1 MELPNW
7 LKISLVVSYVLIA
20 SIGINT
26 FQNCSGL
33 QDSQKWKNIKMFLS
47 HTLTIAIVVPIILL
61 LKDTDFLNG
70 DKMYMLYAILGF
82 IASAMSLG
90 MADDSKCKEKG
101 YTGTSA
107 IFLIGYLAMI
117 AFLIYKLID
126 GMGTGTGNGN
136 AKAPLLN
143 NGPKSNNVQ
152 PSPNNIRKQMNG
164 GKNSIPP
171 NLR

>member
-7 LKISLVVSYVLIA
+7 LKISLVLSYVLIA
-20 SIGINT
+20 SLGIST
-26 FQNCSGL
+26 FQNCPDI

-47 HTLTIAIVVPIILL
+47 HTLTIAMIVPIILL

-90 MADDSKCKEKG
+90 MANDSKCKEKG
-101 YTGTSA
+101 YTWTSTV
-107 IFLIGYLAMI
+107 FLIGYLAMN
-117 AFLIYKLID
+117 AFLIYKIVE
-126 GMGTGTGNGN
+126 GMGTDN

-152 PSPNNIRKQMNG
+152 PSPNNISKLMNG

-171 NLR
+171 RYRE

>member
-7 LKISLVVSYVLIA
+7 LKISLVLSYVLIA
-20 SIGINT
+20 SLGIST
-26 FQNCSGL
+26 FQNCPDI

-47 HTLTIAIVVPIILL
+47 HTLTIAMIVPIILL

-90 MADDSKCKEKG
+90 MANDSKCKEKG
-101 YTGTSA
+101 YTWTSTV
-107 IFLIGYLAMI
+107 FLIGYLIMN
-117 AFLIYKLID
+117 AFLIYKIVE
-126 GMGTGTGNGN
+126 GMGTDN

-152 PSPNNIRKQMNG
+152 PSPNNISKLMNG

-171 NLR
+171 RYRE

>member
-7 LKISLVVSYVLIA
+7 LKISLVLSYVLIA
-20 SIGINT
+20 SLGINT
-26 FQNCSGL
+26 FQNCPDI

-47 HTLTIAIVVPIILL
+47 HTLTIAMIVPIILL

-90 MADDSKCKEKG
+90 MANDSKCKEKG
-101 YTGTSA
+101 YTGTST
-107 IFLIGYLAMI
+107 IFLIGYLAMN
-117 AFLIYKLID
+117 AFLIYKIVE
-126 GMGTGTGNGN
+126 GMGTGN

-152 PSPNNIRKQMNG
+152 PSPNNINKLMNG

-171 NLR
+171 NRR

>member
-1 MELPNW
+1 MELRPS
-7 LKISLVVSYVLIA
+7 LKIALIISYVLIA
-20 SIGINT
+20 SLGIST
-26 FQNCSGL
+26 FQNCPDI

-47 HTLTIAIVVPIILL
+47 HTLTIAMIVPIILL

-107 IFLIGYLAMI
+107 IFLVGYLAMI
-117 AFLIYKLID
+117 AYLIYKIVD
-126 GMGTGTGNGN
+126 GMDTGNGN
-136 AKAPLLN
+136 AKAPLIN
-143 NGPKSNNVQ
+143 NRPKSNNV
-152 PSPNNIRKQMNG
+152 QMNG

-171 NLR
+171 NL

>member
-7 LKISLVVSYVLIA
+7 LKISLILSYVLIA
-20 SIGINT
+20 SLGIST
-26 FQNCSGL
+26 FQNCPDI

-101 YTGTSA
+101 YTGTSTV
-107 IFLIGYLAMI
+107 FLIGYLAMN
-117 AFLIYKLID
+117 AFLIYKIVE
-126 GMGTGTGNGN
+126 GMGTDN
-136 AKAPLLN
+136 AKVPLLN

-171 NLR
+171 SFRE

>member
-7 LKISLVVSYVLIA
+7 LKISLVLSYVLIA
-20 SIGINT
+20 SLGINT
-26 FQNCSGL
+26 FQNCPDI

-47 HTLTIAIVVPIILL
+47 HTLTIAMIVPIILL

-90 MADDSKCKEKG
+90 MANDSKCKEKG

-107 IFLIGYLAMI
+107 FFLISYLAMN
-117 AFLIYKLID
+117 AFLIYKIVE
-126 GMGTGTGNGN
+126 GMGTGN

-152 PSPNNIRKQMNG
+152 PSPNNISKLMNG

-171 NLR
+171 RYRE

>member
-7 LKISLVVSYVLIA
+7 LKISLVLSYVLIA
-20 SIGINT
+20 SLGIST
-26 FQNCSGL
+26 FQNCPDI

-47 HTLTIAIVVPIILL
+47 HTLTIAMIVPIILL

-90 MADDSKCKEKG
+90 MANDSKCKEKG
-101 YTGTSA
+101 YTGTSTV
-107 IFLIGYLAMI
+107 FLIGYLTMN
-117 AFLIYKLID
+117 AFLIYKIVE
-126 GMGTGTGNGN
+126 GMGTDN

-152 PSPNNIRKQMNG
+152 PSPNNISKLMNG

-171 NLR
+171 RYRE

>member
-1 MELPNW
+1 
-7 LKISLVVSYVLIA
+7 
-20 SIGINT
+20 
-26 FQNCSGL
+26 
-33 QDSQKWKNIKMFLS
+33 MFLS

-101 YTGTSA
+101 YTGTSTV
-107 IFLIGYLAMI
+107 FLIGYLAMN
-117 AFLIYKLID
+117 AFLIYKIVE
-126 GMGTGTGNGN
+126 GMGTDN
-136 AKAPLLN
+136 AKVPLLN

-171 NLR
+171 SFRE

>member
-7 LKISLVVSYVLIA
+7 LKISLVLSYVLIA
-20 SIGINT
+20 SLGINT
-26 FQNCSGL
+26 FQNCPDI

-47 HTLTIAIVVPIILL
+47 HTLTIAMIVPIILL

-90 MADDSKCKEKG
+90 MANDSKCKEKG
-101 YTGTSA
+101 YTGTST
-107 IFLIGYLAMI
+107 IFLIGYLAMN
-117 AFLIYKLID
+117 AFLIYKIVE
-126 GMGTGTGNGN
+126 GMGTGN

-152 PSPNNIRKQMNG
+152 PSPNNISKLMNG
-164 GKNSIPP
+164 CKNSIPP
-171 NLR
+171 RYRE

>member
-7 LKISLVVSYVLIA
+7 LKISLVLSYVLIA
-20 SIGINT
+20 SLGIST
-26 FQNCSGL
+26 FQNCPDI

-47 HTLTIAIVVPIILL
+47 HTLTIAMIVPIILL

-90 MADDSKCKEKG
+90 MANDSKCKEKG
-101 YTGTSA
+101 YTGTST
-107 IFLIGYLAMI
+107 IFLIGYLAMN
-117 AFLIYKLID
+117 AFLIYKIVE
-126 GMGTGTGNGN
+126 GMGTGN

-152 PSPNNIRKQMNG
+152 PSPNNISKLMNG

-171 NLR
+171 RYRE

>member
-7 LKISLVVSYVLIA
+7 LKISLVLSYVLIA
-20 SIGINT
+20 SLGIST
-26 FQNCSGL
+26 FQNCPDI
-33 QDSQKWKNIKMFLS
+33 QDNQKWKNIKMFLS
-47 HTLTIAIVVPIILL
+47 HTLTIAMIVPIILL

-101 YTGTSA
+101 YTGTST
-107 IFLIGYLAMI
+107 IFLIGYLVMN

-126 GMGTGTGNGN
+126 GMSNGTGN

-152 PSPNNIRKQMNG
+152 MNG

-171 NLR
+171 NL

>member
-7 LKISLVVSYVLIA
+7 LKISLVLSYVLIA
-20 SIGINT
+20 SLGIST
-26 FQNCSGL
+26 FQNCPDI

-47 HTLTIAIVVPIILL
+47 HTLTIAMIVPIILL

-90 MADDSKCKEKG
+90 MANDSKCKEKG
-101 YTGTSA
+101 YTGTST
-107 IFLIGYLAMI
+107 IFLIGYLAMN
-117 AFLIYKLID
+117 AFLIYKIVE
-126 GMGTGTGNGN
+126 GMGTDN

-152 PSPNNIRKQMNG
+152 PSPNNISKLMNG

-171 NLR
+171 RYRE

>member
-1 MELPNW
+1 
-7 LKISLVVSYVLIA
+7 
-20 SIGINT
+20 
-26 FQNCSGL
+26 
-33 QDSQKWKNIKMFLS
+33 MFLS
-47 HTLTIAIVVPIILL
+47 HTLTIAIVVPIILK

-107 IFLIGYLAMI
+107 FFLVGYLAMI
-117 AFLIYKLID
+117 AYLIYKVID
-126 GMGTGTGNGN
+126 GMSN

-152 PSPNNIRKQMNG
+152 PSPNNIGKLMNG

-171 NLR
+171 NRR

>member
-7 LKISLVVSYVLIA
+7 LKISLVLSYVLIA
-20 SIGINT
+20 SLGINT
-26 FQNCSGL
+26 FQNCPDI

-47 HTLTIAIVVPIILL
+47 HTLTIAMIVPIILL

-90 MADDSKCKEKG
+90 MANDSKCKEKG
-101 YTGTSA
+101 YTGTSTF
-107 IFLIGYLAMI
+107 FLIGYLAMN
-117 AFLIYKLID
+117 AFLIYKIVE
-126 GMGTGTGNGN
+126 GMGTGN

-152 PSPNNIRKQMNG
+152 PSPNNISKLMNG

-171 NLR
+171 RYRE

>member
-1 MELPNW
+1 MELPDW
-7 LKISLVVSYVLIA
+7 LKISLVLSYVLIA
-20 SIGINT
+20 SLGINT
-26 FQNCSGL
+26 FQNCPDI
-33 QDSQKWKNIKMFLS
+33 QDGQKWKNIKMFLS
-47 HTLTIAIVVPIILL
+47 HTLTIAMIVPIILL

-90 MADDSKCKEKG
+90 MANDSKCKEKG
-101 YTGTSA
+101 YTWTST
-107 IFLIGYLAMI
+107 IFLIGYLAMN
-117 AFLIYKLID
+117 AFLIYKVID
-126 GMGTGTGNGN
+126 GMSNSNGN

-152 PSPNNIRKQMNG
+152 PSPNNIGKLMNG

-171 NLR
+171 NRR

>member
-7 LKISLVVSYVLIA
+7 LKISLVLSYVLIA
-20 SIGINT
+20 SLGIST
-26 FQNCSGL
+26 FQNCPDI

-101 YTGTSA
+101 YTGTSTV
-107 IFLIGYLAMI
+107 FLIGYLAMN
-117 AFLIYKLID
+117 AFLIYKIVE
-126 GMGTGTGNGN
+126 GMGTDN
-136 AKAPLLN
+136 AKVPLLN

-171 NLR
+171 SFRE

>member
-1 MELPNW
+1 MELRPS
-7 LKISLVVSYVLIA
+7 LKIALIISYVLIA
-20 SIGINT
+20 SLGIST
-26 FQNCSGL
+26 FQNCPDI

-47 HTLTIAIVVPIILL
+47 HTLTIVMIVPIILL

-101 YTGTSA
+101 YTGTST
-107 IFLIGYLAMI
+107 IFLVGYLAMI
-117 AFLIYKLID
+117 AYLIYKIVD
-126 GMGTGTGNGN
+126 GMDTGNGN

-143 NGPKSNNVQ
+143 NGPKSNNCLLYT
-152 PSPNNIRKQMNG
+152 SDAADD
-164 GKNSIPP
+164 
-171 NLR
+171 

>member
-7 LKISLVVSYVLIA
+7 LKISLVLSYVLIA
-20 SIGINT
+20 SLGINT
-26 FQNCSGL
+26 FQNCPDI

-47 HTLTIAIVVPIILL
+47 HTLTIAMIVPIILL

-90 MADDSKCKEKG
+90 MANDSKCKEKG
-101 YTGTSA
+101 YTWTSTV
-107 IFLIGYLAMI
+107 FLIGYLTMN
-117 AFLIYKLID
+117 AFLIYKIVE
-126 GMGTGTGNGN
+126 GMGTGNT
-136 AKAPLLN
+136 KAPLLN

-152 PSPNNIRKQMNG
+152 PSPNNISKLMNG

-171 NLR
+171 RYRE

>member
-7 LKISLVVSYVLIA
+7 LKISLVLSYVLIA
-20 SIGINT
+20 SLGIST
-26 FQNCSGL
+26 FQNCPDI
-33 QDSQKWKNIKMFLS
+33 QDNQKWKNIKMFLS
-47 HTLTIAIVVPIILL
+47 HTLTIAMIVPIILL

-90 MADDSKCKEKG
+90 MANDSKCKEKG
-101 YTGTSA
+101 YTGTSTV
-107 IFLIGYLAMI
+107 FLIGYLAMN
-117 AFLIYKLID
+117 AFLIYKIVE
-126 GMGTGTGNGN
+126 GMGTDN
-136 AKAPLLN
+136 AKVPLLN
-143 NGPKSNNVQ
+143 NGPKSNNVH

-171 NLR
+171 SFRE

>member
-1 MELPNW
+1 MELRPS
-7 LKISLVVSYVLIA
+7 LKIALIISYVIIA
-20 SIGINT
+20 GLGINT
-26 FQNCSGL
+26 FQNCTDV
-33 QDSQKWKNIKMFLS
+33 QESQKWKNIKMFLS
-47 HTLTIAIVVPIILL
+47 HTLTIAIIVPIILK

-107 IFLIGYLAMI
+107 FFLVGYLAMI
-117 AFLIYKLID
+117 AYLIYKVID
-126 GMGTGTGNGN
+126 GNGN

-152 PSPNNIRKQMNG
+152 PSPNNIGKLMNG

-171 NLR
+171 NRR

>member
-7 LKISLVVSYVLIA
+7 LKISLVLSYVLIA
-20 SIGINT
+20 SLGIST
-26 FQNCSGL
+26 FQNCPDI

-47 HTLTIAIVVPIILL
+47 HTLTIAMIVPIILL

-90 MADDSKCKEKG
+90 MANDSKCKEKG
-101 YTGTSA
+101 YTGTSTV
-107 IFLIGYLAMI
+107 FLIGYLAMN
-117 AFLIYKLID
+117 AFLIYKIVE
-126 GMGTGTGNGN
+126 GMGTDN

-152 PSPNNIRKQMNG
+152 PSPNNISKLMNG

-171 NLR
+171 RYRE

>member
-1 MELPNW
+1 MC
-7 LKISLVVSYVLIA
+7 IR
-20 SIGINT
+20 
-26 FQNCSGL
+26 
-33 QDSQKWKNIKMFLS
+33 DR
-47 HTLTIAIVVPIILL
+47 L

-117 AFLIYKLID
+117 AYLIYKIVD
-126 GMGTGTGNGN
+126 GMDTGTGN

-152 PSPNNIRKQMNG
+152 MNG

-171 NLR
+171 NL

>member
-7 LKISLVVSYVLIA
+7 LKISLVLSYVLIA
-20 SIGINT
+20 SLGIST
-26 FQNCSGL
+26 FQNCPDI
-33 QDSQKWKNIKMFLS
+33 QDNQKWKNIKMFLS
-47 HTLTIAIVVPIILL
+47 HTLTIVMIVPIILL

-101 YTGTSA
+101 YTGTST
-107 IFLIGYLAMI
+107 IFLIGYLVMN

-126 GMGTGTGNGN
+126 GMSNGTGN

-143 NGPKSNNVQ
+143 NGIKSNNV
-152 PSPNNIRKQMNG
+152 QMNG

-171 NLR
+171 NL

>member
-7 LKISLVVSYVLIA
+7 LKISLVLSYVLIA
-20 SIGINT
+20 SLGINT
-26 FQNCSGL
+26 FQNCPDI

-47 HTLTIAIVVPIILL
+47 HTLTIAMIVPIILL

-90 MADDSKCKEKG
+90 MANDSKCKEKG
-101 YTGTSA
+101 YTGTST
-107 IFLIGYLAMI
+107 IFLIGYLAMN
-117 AFLIYKLID
+117 AFLIYKIVE
-126 GMGTGTGNGN
+126 GMGTGN

-152 PSPNNIRKQMNG
+152 PSPNNISKLMNG

-171 NLR
+171 RYRE

>member
-1 MELPNW
+1 MELRPS
-7 LKISLVVSYVLIA
+7 LKIALIISYVLIA
-20 SIGINT
+20 SLGIST
-26 FQNCSGL
+26 FQNCPDI

-47 HTLTIAIVVPIILL
+47 HTLTIAMIVPIILL

-101 YTGTSA
+101 YTGTST
-107 IFLIGYLAMI
+107 IFLVGYLAMI
-117 AFLIYKLID
+117 AYLIYKIVD
-126 GMGTGTGNGN
+126 GMDTGNGN

-152 PSPNNIRKQMNG
+152 MNG

-171 NLR
+171 NL

>member
-7 LKISLVVSYVLIA
+7 LKISLVLSYVLIA
-20 SIGINT
+20 SLGINT
-26 FQNCSGL
+26 FQSCPDI

-47 HTLTIAIVVPIILL
+47 HTLTIAMIVPIILL

-90 MADDSKCKEKG
+90 MANDSKCKEKG
-101 YTGTSA
+101 YTWTSTV
-107 IFLIGYLAMI
+107 FLIGYLIMN
-117 AFLIYKLID
+117 AFLIYKIVE
-126 GMGTGTGNGN
+126 GMGTDN

-152 PSPNNIRKQMNG
+152 PSPNNISKLMNG

-171 NLR
+171 RYRE

>member
-7 LKISLVVSYVLIA
+7 LKISLVLSYVLIA
-20 SIGINT
+20 SLGINT
-26 FQNCSGL
+26 FQNCPDI

-47 HTLTIAIVVPIILL
+47 HTLTIAMIVPIILL

-90 MADDSKCKEKG
+90 MANDSKCKEKG
-101 YTGTSA
+101 YTWTST
-107 IFLIGYLAMI
+107 IFLIGYLAMN
-117 AFLIYKLID
+117 AFLIYKIVE
-126 GMGTGTGNGN
+126 GMGTDN

-152 PSPNNIRKQMNG
+152 PSPNNINKLMNG

-171 NLR
+171 RYRE

>member
-1 MELPNW
+1 MELPDW
-7 LKISLVVSYVLIA
+7 LKISLVLSYVLIA
-20 SIGINT
+20 SLGIST
-26 FQNCSGL
+26 FQNCPDI

-47 HTLTIAIVVPIILL
+47 HTLTIAMIVPIILL

-90 MADDSKCKEKG
+90 MANDSKCKEKG
-101 YTGTSA
+101 YTGTST
-107 IFLIGYLAMI
+107 IFLIGYLAMN
-117 AFLIYKLID
+117 AFLIYKIVE
-126 GMGTGTGNGN
+126 GMGTGN

-152 PSPNNIRKQMNG
+152 PSPNNISKLMNG

-171 NLR
+171 RYRE

>member
-7 LKISLVVSYVLIA
+7 LKISLVLSYVLIA
-20 SIGINT
+20 SLGINT
-26 FQNCSGL
+26 FQNCPDI

-47 HTLTIAIVVPIILL
+47 HTLTIAMIVPIILL

-90 MADDSKCKEKG
+90 MANDSKCKEKG
-101 YTGTSA
+101 YTWTSTV
-107 IFLIGYLAMI
+107 FLIGYLTMN
-117 AFLIYKLID
+117 AFLIYKIVK
-126 GMGTGTGNGN
+126 GMGTDN

-152 PSPNNIRKQMNG
+152 PSPNNISKLMNG

-171 NLR
+171 RYRE

>member
-7 LKISLVVSYVLIA
+7 LKISLVLSYVLIA
-20 SIGINT
+20 SLGIST
-26 FQNCSGL
+26 FQNCPDIQG
-33 QDSQKWKNIKMFLS
+33 SQKWKNIKMFLS

-82 IASAMSLG
+82 LASAMSLG

-107 IFLIGYLAMI
+107 IFLIGYLVMI
-117 AFLIYKLID
+117 AFLIYILID
-126 GMGTGTGNGN
+126 GMGTGNGN

-152 PSPNNIRKQMNG
+152 PSPNNISKLMNG

-171 NLR
+171 SFRE

>member
-7 LKISLVVSYVLIA
+7 LKISLVLSYVLIA
-20 SIGINT
+20 SLGIST
-26 FQNCSGL
+26 FQNCPDI

-47 HTLTIAIVVPIILL
+47 HTLTIAMIVPIILL

-90 MADDSKCKEKG
+90 MANDSKCKEKG
-101 YTGTSA
+101 YTGTSTV
-107 IFLIGYLAMI
+107 FLICYLAMN
-117 AFLIYKLID
+117 AFLIYKIVE
-126 GMGTGTGNGN
+126 GMGTGN

-152 PSPNNIRKQMNG
+152 PSPNNISKLMNG

-171 NLR
+171 RYRE

>member
-7 LKISLVVSYVLIA
+7 LKISLIVSYVLIA
-20 SIGINT
+20 SLGINT
-26 FQNCSGL
+26 FQNCSDI

-47 HTLTIAIVVPIILL
+47 HTLTIAIVVPIILK

-101 YTGTSA
+101 YTGTSTV
-107 IFLIGYLAMI
+107 FLIGYLAMN
-117 AFLIYKLID
+117 AFLIYKIVE
-126 GMGTGTGNGN
+126 GMGTDN
-136 AKAPLLN
+136 AKVPLLN

-152 PSPNNIRKQMNG
+152 PSPNNIGKLMNG

-171 NLR
+171 NRR

>member
-7 LKISLVVSYVLIA
+7 LKISLVLSYVLIA
-20 SIGINT
+20 SLGIST
-26 FQNCSGL
+26 FQNCPDI

-82 IASAMSLG
+82 LASAMSLG

-107 IFLIGYLAMI
+107 IFLIGYLAMN
-117 AFLIYKLID
+117 AFLIYKIVE
-126 GMGTGTGNGN
+126 GMGTGNGN

-171 NLR
+171 NFRE